1 MKKFI
6 CLSALFLTACTDISP
21 TQQTQNTKIGN
32 DQNPKIL
39 ALDWGVA
46 GTLTAMGVPPV
57 ATGDLAG
64 YPDWAVSPAL
74 PDTVLDMG
82 SRFSPNPELLAQM
95 PIDIIIDT
103 DFYQHLRSKYGN
115 VRHINFVVEGD
126 KTNLDGTPKERYFWD
141 DYAGA
146 VVKLGDDIGHKDKAV
161 AYVANA
167 KQAIIAHGAT
177 FKAHN
182 PNYPKLAIVQFADS
196 KNLRLYT
203 PNSLFAPVAELMGV
217 ELVTMGIANPWG
229 YANLSLHDLA
239 KLDND
244 TCLIVIEPFS
254 PMLQSE
260 LANTALWQRLGFGKN
275 GERCMAVLPPVWTF
289 GGVPS
294 MVGFSEQLAKK
305 QLAKDQT
312 TKVALGANDD

>member
-6 CLSALFLTACTDISP
+6 CLSALFLTACSDTSP
-21 TQQTQNTKIGN
+21 TYQTQTQTEPSTK
-32 DQNPKIL
+32 QNIL

-57 ATGDLAG
+57 ATGDLAD
-64 YPDWAVSPAL
+64 YPDWAIEPAL
-74 PDTVLDMG
+74 PDSVLDMG

-95 PIDIIIDT
+95 PIDTIIDT

-115 VRHINFVVEGD
+115 ARHINFVVEGN
-126 KTNLDGTPKERYFWD
+126 KTNTDGTPKTRYSWD

-146 VVKLGDDIGHKDKAV
+146 VVKLGVEIGHKDKAV
-161 AYVANA
+161 AYVQHA
-167 KQAIIAHGAT
+167 KTQIIAHGNT
-177 FKAHN
+177 FKQNN
-182 PNYPKLAIVQFADS
+182 PNYPKLAIVQFSDS

-203 PNSLFAPVAELMGV
+203 PNSLFAPVADLMGV
-217 ELVTMGIANPWG
+217 ELVEMGIANPWG

-239 KLDND
+239 KLGGD

-254 PMLQSE
+254 PMLKSE
-260 LANTALWQRLGFGKN
+260 LNNTALWQRLGFGNDN
-275 GERCMAVLPPVWTF
+275 GRCMAILPPVWTF

-294 MVGFSEQLAKK
+294 MVGFSEQLAKQ
-305 QLAKDQT
+305 QLS
-312 TKVALGANDD
+312 KVATGDNDDN

>member
-1 MKKFI
+1 MKKYLLLF
-6 CLSALFLTACTDISP
+6 ALLLTACNDPLPNNQTAP
-21 TQQTQNTKIGN
+21 TQ
-32 DQNPKIL
+32 PKNIL

-57 ATGDLAG
+57 ATGDLGG
-64 YPDWAVSPAL
+64 YPDWALSPAL

-95 PIDIIIDT
+95 PIDTVVDT

-115 VRHINFVVEGD
+115 AHHINFVVEGN
-126 KTNLDGTPKERYFWD
+126 KTNLDGTPKERYSWE

-146 VVKLGDDIGHKDKAV
+146 VIWLGDKIGHHDKAV
-161 AYVANA
+161 AYVAHA
-167 KQAIIAHGAT
+167 KAQIIKNGNT
-177 FKAHN
+177 FKKNN
-182 PNYPKLAIVQFADS
+182 PNYQKLAIVQFADS

-203 PNSLFAPVAELMGV
+203 PNSLFAPVADLMGV
-217 ELVTMGIANPWG
+217 ELISFGSANPWG
-229 YANLSLHDLA
+229 YANITLGELA
-239 KLDND
+239 TLDTS

-260 LANTALWQRLGFGKN
+260 LNQITLWRRLGFGNQTN
-275 GERCMAVLPPVWTF
+275 GRCMAVLPPVWTF

-294 MVGFSEQLAKK
+294 MVGFSEQLAK
-305 QLAKDQT
+305 QSLGD
-312 TKVALGANDD
+312 TK